1 MCAYFNSNEFSV
13 RASKVFASTRT
24 LESAVLYTQTEKKA
38 AFFVFLQEY
47 KPSVRKPYNMVTGEK
62 RTTSDN
68 KLTRFSFFAIYVRLV
83 WKKQIYKMQGLLHNF
98 VVLAMSLQRFKES
111 PQKFQTRSLFW
122 ELVPASSY
130 HCRRRAQAYIRST
143 KNWNKIICSTKEASV
158 CD

>member
-1 MCAYFNSNEFSV
+1 MWAYLNSNEFSV

-24 LESAVLYTQTEKKA
+24 LESAVVYTQTEKKGA
-38 AFFVFLQEY
+38 VFVFFPEY
-47 KPSVRKPYNMVTGEK
+47 KPSVRKPYNMVIGEK

-68 KLTRFSFFAIYVRLV
+68 KFTRFSFFAIYLWLV
-83 WKKQIYKMQGLLHNF
+83 WKKQIYKMRGLLQNF

-122 ELVPASSY
+122 QLVPASSY
-130 HCRRRAQAYIRST
+130 HCHRRAQAYIRST
-143 KNWNKIICSTKEASV
+143 KNWNKIICSTKEASL